1 MGAGAICERIGLA
14 LLTKEYLRT
23 IGCMVFLM
31 PFFIAPVVVWLVLS
45 DDDLKHMPFAINLNE
60 VSEQI
65 RLDLY
70 LSS

>member
-1 MGAGAICERIGLA
+1 
-14 LLTKEYLRT
+14 
-23 IGCMVFLM
+23 M